1 MILDG
6 CDVSY
11 SWQVD
16 TTTAAILECPVPR
29 KGERW
34 QQGLLLF
41 HTLPATIQPDIIS
54 FNAEAR
60 TCLEMCSKIRV
71 WRFRKC
77 FGCAQDLWVA
87 QSAHFDKEHVI
98 SRPQQVD
105 FGGHPVGWVEWYG
118 VAKLEGEFPSTSISG
133 LGFNSLVRVFLGPQK
148 TVLIPLLK
156 AIMMWDDPGIPYS
169 NHWNRTCPVSCCS
182 DLWRN
187 TFLDCKRHGCFSL
200 FFTQKDDLRCR
211 SSNCFFNMLPVLLH
225 RCYTQAIHV
234 TWSMNIW
241 LLVWNVFPY
250 FGNFIMRTDELIFFR
265 GLETTNQIYTWD
277 FHGFSPTKTIHFGVP
292 PWLWKPLNSSK
303 SPPGSSTDA
312 TRLRPWVA
320 AKRASAGVKHCSS
333 SGGCHRRHGAS

>member
-105 FGGHPVGWVEWYG
+105 FGGHPVG
-118 VAKLEGEFPSTSISG
+118 
-133 LGFNSLVRVFLGPQK
+133 
-148 TVLIPLLK
+148 
-156 AIMMWDDPGIPYS
+156 
-169 NHWNRTCPVSCCS
+169 
-182 DLWRN
+182 
-187 TFLDCKRHGCFSL
+187 
-200 FFTQKDDLRCR
+200 
-211 SSNCFFNMLPVLLH
+211 
-225 RCYTQAIHV
+225 
-234 TWSMNIW
+234 
-241 LLVWNVFPY
+241 
-250 FGNFIMRTDELIFFR
+250 
-265 GLETTNQIYTWD
+265 
-277 FHGFSPTKTIHFGVP
+277 
-292 PWLWKPLNSSK
+292 
-303 SPPGSSTDA
+303 
-312 TRLRPWVA
+312 
-320 AKRASAGVKHCSS
+320 
-333 SGGCHRRHGAS
+333 